1 MSKQCKECGHQMDDN
16 VQVCPNCG
24 CPVEDAGAAALMDE
38 DVLNYGISTDAES
51 VISTYAKFILL
62 LGKICAWVGVVI
74 IVVVGIIT
82 PIAMGEEDAILFCS
96 LGAIVLALI
105 HYFLT
110 LWLAKFIW
118 AAIMLFVNISLTLKR
133 IEIKK

>member
-1 MSKQCKECGHQMDDN
+1 MDDN

-74 IVVVGIIT
+74 IIVGVGLIT
-82 PIAMGEEDAILFCS
+82 PAVTGGEDAIPFCL